1 MSIDRKDMDLSEA
14 KVLEC
19 KALAYFLSLRFASEV
34 DCEEEKAWAARYISD
49 RQLELV
55 ESTQEAFS
63 SGACPMKV
71 CSIVASAPAKA
82 RTLVTNNDFQK
93 KETEDTL

>member
-1 MSIDRKDMDLSEA
+1 MDLSEA

-34 DCEEEKAWAARYISD
+34 EGEEEKAWADRYIRD
-49 RQLELV
+49 RRFELV
-55 ESTQEAFS
+55 EITQGAFS

-71 CSIVASAPAKA
+71 CSIVASVPAKA
-82 RTLVTNNDFQK
+82 RTLVTNYDFQK

>member
-1 MSIDRKDMDLSEA
+1 MSTDRKDMDLSEA
-14 KVLEC
+14 KVIEC

-34 DCEEEKAWAARYISD
+34 EGEEEKAWANRYILD

-55 ESTQEAFS
+55 ESIETALS
-63 SGACPMKV
+63 SDKCPMQV
-71 CSIVASAPAKA
+71 CSIVASVPAKA
-82 RTLVTNNDFQK
+82 RTLVTNYDFQK